1 MYKQIALKKIAKA
14 CDEVKIDTKT
24 KMEVDAQRKEIE
36 AQTEVLVVCKSGNL
50 TIVWLNLSDQI
61 EKLGQETIP
70 DWFGGIL
77 SRCVVLIQL
86 GRNKADKKYLD
97 SHMFINYSGSH
108 HTKT

>member
-61 EKLGQETIP
+61 EKLGQRRSLT
-70 DWFGGIL
+70 GL
-77 SRCVVLIQL
+77 VALHSVKMCCV
-86 GRNKADKKYLD
+86 D
-97 SHMFINYSGSH
+97 SAGAQQS
-108 HTKT
+108 